1 MTDLHHWSVGR
12 HSDWFGHSVRMHE
25 RCNNTRITTIA
36 SKPKAKRATKSEKLT
51 LKINVLKIDKPLKRY
66 IRAVTQFNVLM
77 YFQQKKRTPQE
88 PGSGYREQKRMTPG
102 VRAVLANVFL

>member
-1 MTDLHHWSVGR
+1 MTDLHHWSVRR
-12 HSDWFGHSVRMHE
+12 HSDWFGHSVRVHE

-77 YFQQKKRTPQE
+77 YFQQKNARHRNLAVDIE
-88 PGSGYREQKRMTPG
+88 NRSG
-102 VRAVLANVFL
+102 